1 MSFLSLAKVIGF
13 FFFFSTTFNSRTQT
27 QQGDGEELSN
37 DPGLVQGF
45 DQTRLLSPDQQS
57 MKVTPKKKAQKQN
70 MMKKC

>member
-1 MSFLSLAKVIGF
+1 MSFLSLAKLIG

-45 DQTRLLSPDQQS
+45 DQT
-57 MKVTPKKKAQKQN
+57 
-70 MMKKC
+70 